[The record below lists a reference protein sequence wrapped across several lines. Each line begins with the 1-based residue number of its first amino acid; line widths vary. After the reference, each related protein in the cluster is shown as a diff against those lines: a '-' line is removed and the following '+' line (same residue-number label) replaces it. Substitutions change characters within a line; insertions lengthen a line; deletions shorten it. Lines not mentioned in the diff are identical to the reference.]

1 MRTFKRVFAADLP
14 ENQVIEVTRKSMSEK
29 GFKVVGAGSELAEDF
44 LGQKTRIVSVQVQA

>member
-14 ENQVIEVTRKSMSEK
+14 ENQVIEVTRKSISEK
-29 GFKVVGAGSELAEDF
+29 GFKVVGAESEIAEDF